1 MAAEDRTPR
10 NVIEDEDEDV
20 ISMGEDEEFENPL
33 ADLLVTS
40 DGENIADAVVNSI
53 DRVAKLLDTQNKIFI
68 KMYTV
73 LSKFAETKA

>member
-1 MAAEDRTPR
+1 MASEDRTPR
-10 NVIEDEDEDV
+10 NIVDDEDEDV
-20 ISMGEDEEFENPL
+20 ISMGEFENPL

-40 DGENIADAVVNSI
+40 DGENIADAVVNAI

-73 LSKFAETKA
+73 LSKFVETKA

>member
-10 NVIEDEDEDV
+10 NIVDDEDEDV

-40 DGENIADAVVNSI
+40 DGENIADAVVNAI
-53 DRVAKLLDTQNKIFI
+53 DRVSKLLDTQNKIFI

-73 LSKFAETKA
+73 LSKLADNKA

>member
-1 MAAEDRTPR
+1 MASEDRTPR
-10 NVIEDEDEDV
+10 NIVEDDDEDV
-20 ISMGEDEEFENPL
+20 ISMGEFENPL

-40 DGENIADAVVNSI
+40 DGENIADAVVNAI

-73 LSKFAETKA
+73 LSKFADNKA